1 MTIAPTDQPAQVLLP
16 DPAELLIKEAREKAR
31 RRRVRQMTLFAI
43 LVATCLVA
51 LGIVHYTS
59 SPGKLDS
66 SGSDTSATAL
76 TCPSSRVR
84 LLGVTTL
91 PGAAVSAG
99 MLVRTSVSSSATC
112 TMSGYPIV
120 DAQLTNHSTAMGRD
134 VRNAYL
140 GGGMTTTAPLPRLSI
155 TSHPRVVSFTIDFVT
170 GNGTVCPRI
179 DSFKI
184 SLPGSREVLTTRPI
198 FNAGG
203 LAQRMKFI
211 YCSGLQVTPM
221 VKGSSGKN

>member
-1 MTIAPTDQPAQVLLP
+1 MTIAPTDQPAQVLMP

-31 RRRVRQMTLFAI
+31 RRRVRLVTLFAI

-76 TCPSSRVR
+76 TCPSARVR

-99 MLVRTSVSSSATC
+99 MLVRASVSSSAAC
-112 TMSGYPIV
+112 TMGGFPMV
-120 DAQLTNHSTAMGRD
+120 AAQLTSRSTAMASDQR
-134 VRNAYL
+134 L
-140 GGGMTTTAPLPRLSI
+140 GIFGGVSKPTAPLPRLSI
-155 TSHPRVVSFTIDFVT
+155 SSRPRVVSFTIDFVT
-170 GNGTVCPRI
+170 GNGPVCPRI
-179 DSFKI
+179 NVIKI
-184 SLPGSREVLTTRPI
+184 SLPGSRGVLTTRPI

-203 LAQRMKFI
+203 LAQPMKFI
-211 YCSGLQVTPM
+211 YCGGLQVTPM
-221 VKGSSGKN
+221 VESPSGKH